1 MVFEP
6 DGGYI
11 EKISD
16 GSRTKMEK
24 NGTIYTIK
32 VWAKA
37 RNAEDEINTVSSEHK
52 TGFAW
57 QDRLL

>member
-1 MVFEP
+1 
-6 DGGYI
+6 
-11 EKISD
+11 
-16 GSRTKMEK
+16 MEK

-37 RNAEDEINTVSSEHK
+37 RNAEDEINVVSSEHK